1 MLEWFIVSD
10 DTNRVAAI
18 HPAHKEYYMKPF
30 IRTVAAAATSVAI
43 GLSAA
48 GAQAANVLVVLS
60 DASQLQLRDQRV
72 YETGF
77 YANELMQPVKK
88 LLDAGHTVTFATPLG
103 KAPTVDRNSLDASL
117 FGGEAAMQEHL
128 ALLDKLKLTSVSASP
143 VVSLARVEQGGYA
156 QFDAVYIP
164 GGHAPM
170 QDLIRSPAVGRLLAY
185 FHNAAKPTALVCHGP
200 AALVAALEQ
209 PEAFV
214 AKLESG
220 ANPAGQG
227 WIYAGYRMTV
237 ISNAEEEAGKGY
249 LKGGVMKLTPQTALE
264 RAGGKYSSGPNWAP
278 HIVSD
283 RELITGQNPAS
294 ALGVADLLLNR
305 LAASALSQ
313 TK

>member
-1 MLEWFIVSD
+1 
-10 DTNRVAAI
+10 
-18 HPAHKEYYMKPF
+18 MKPYV
-30 IRTVAAAATSVAI
+30 RTAAAAAAVLA
-43 GLSAA
+43 LSAA

-60 DASQLQLRDQRV
+60 DASRLELRDQRV
-72 YETGF
+72 YDTGF

-88 LLDAGHTVTFATPLG
+88 LLDAGHTLTFATPLG

-117 FGGEAAMQEHL
+117 FGGEAAMREHL
-128 ALLDKLKLTSVSASP
+128 ALLDKLKLTSAAASP

-156 QFDAVYIP
+156 QYDAVYIP

-170 QDLIRSPAVGRLLAY
+170 QDLIRSPAVGRMLAY
-185 FHNAAKPTALVCHGP
+185 FHHAAKPTALVCHGP
-200 AALVAALEQ
+200 AALVAALDQ

-214 AKLESG
+214 GKLESG
-220 ANPAGQG
+220 ARVAGKG

-249 LKGGVMKLTPQTALE
+249 LQGGVMKLTPQTALE

-278 HIVSD
+278 HVVSD

-294 ALGVADLLLNR
+294 AVGVADLLLSR
-305 LAASALSQ
+305 LQTGALNN

>member
-1 MLEWFIVSD
+1 
-10 DTNRVAAI
+10 
-18 HPAHKEYYMKPF
+18 MKPYV
-30 IRTVAAAATSVAI
+30 RTAAAAAVLA
-43 GLSAA
+43 LSAA

-60 DASQLQLRDQRV
+60 DASRLELRDQRV

-88 LLDAGHTVTFATPLG
+88 LLDAGHTITFATPLG
-103 KAPTVDRNSLDASL
+103 KAPTVDRNSLEASL

-128 ALLDKLKLTSVSASP
+128 ALLDKLKLTSAAASP

-156 QFDAVYIP
+156 QYDAVYIP

-170 QDLIRSPAVGRLLAY
+170 QDLIRSPAVGRMLAY
-185 FHNAAKPTALVCHGP
+185 FHHAAKPTALVCHGP
-200 AALVAALEQ
+200 AALVAALDQ

-214 AKLESG
+214 GKLESG
-220 ANPAGQG
+220 ARVAGKG

-249 LKGGVMKLTPQTALE
+249 LQGGVMKLTPQTALE

-278 HIVSD
+278 HVVSD

-294 ALGVADLLLNR
+294 AVGVADLLLSR
-305 LAASALSQ
+305 LQTGALNN